1 MGILILLVFA
11 IGAGTII
18 YYVGKGA
25 VGSYRKAFR
34 LQKGVDAIQTNSFA
48 AQDGS
53 GETGW
58 LGLPRY
64 SDVIVPEKY
73 NYYATVVYMDSP
85 VKQYFYDLM
94 AGWKNFSNFVAS
106 EGKFKVCCASL
117 FFPILAALAGV
128 SLYLI
133 FDVVT
138 VVVLL
143 FVLWGFPSGT
153 KTRRAY
159 AEIGKDFT
167 AADIR
172 QVNRELTESRERVDE
187 MTTAFRRSGIG
198 HRW

>member
-25 VGSYRKAFR
+25 FGSYRKAFG
-34 LQKGVDAIQTNSFA
+34 LPKSVEPMQNKGLA

-58 LGLPRY
+58 FGLPKY

-94 AGWKNFSNFVAS
+94 AGWKYAAS
-106 EGKFKVCCASL
+106 YTATEGRLKVWGAFL

-128 SLYLI
+128 SLNLI

-143 FVLWGFPSGT
+143 FVLWGFPSST

-172 QVNRELTESRERVDE
+172 QVNRDLAESRERVDE

>member
-1 MGILILLVFA
+1 MGILIFLVFA

-25 VGSYRKAFR
+25 IESYRKAFR
-34 LQKGVDAIQTNSFA
+34 LPKSVEPMQTNSLA

-58 LGLPRY
+58 FGLPRY
-64 SDVIVPEKY
+64 RDVIVPEKY

-85 VKQYFYDLM
+85 VKHYFYDMM
-94 AGWKNFSNFVAS
+94 AGWKNAAS
-106 EGKFKVCCASL
+106 YIATEGRIKVWGAFL
-117 FFPILAALAGV
+117 FLPVGAALCEV

-133 FDVVT
+133 LGVVT

-153 KTRRAY
+153 KARRAC
-159 AEIGKDFT
+159 AETGKDFT

-172 QVNRELTESRERVDE
+172 QVNRELAESRERVDE